1 MSNDL
6 TTLERTGVL
15 NGSPELPLA
24 ARIAPQP
31 TRELPRGIGTG
42 DQPLA
47 ARPPADSHA
56 RSILKAATWRAG
68 GLCLTVAVAWAVTG
82 RADLAASIGLADTV
96 LKLGAYYVH
105 ERAWLKVRFG
115 RPRLPDYEI

>member
-6 TTLERTGVL
+6 TTLERPGVL
-15 NGSPELPLA
+15 DRSPELPLA
-24 ARIAPQP
+24 ARLAPQP
-31 TRELPRGIGTG
+31 TRELP
-42 DQPLA
+42 LA
-47 ARPPADSHA
+47 AREHAESHA

-115 RPRLPDYEI
+115 RPRSPDYEI